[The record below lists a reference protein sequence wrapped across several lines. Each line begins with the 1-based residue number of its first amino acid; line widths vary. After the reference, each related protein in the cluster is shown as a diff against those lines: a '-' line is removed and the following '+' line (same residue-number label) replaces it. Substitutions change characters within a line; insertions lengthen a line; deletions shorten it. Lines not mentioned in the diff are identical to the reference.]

1 MAGLSES
8 HEIMSPCTAAAP
20 KGRLARLREIVR
32 NDEAEIIDGIE
43 VSPPLAQMIV
53 AVHDG
58 LTPHEQEVFAAHC
71 NADFQSCVC
80 ACSTFQCVWP
90 VANLLLHVLRSA
102 QPTCTVTFWG

>member
-8 HEIMSPCTAAAP
+8 HEKTSPCTAAAP
-20 KGRLARLREIVR
+20 RGRLARLREIVR
-32 NDEAEIIDGIE
+32 NNKAQIIDGIE
-43 VSPPLAQMIV
+43 VSPQLAGMIV

-80 ACSTFQCVWP
+80 ACSTFQSVWP
-90 VANLLLHVLRSA
+90 LANLLLDILRSA
-102 QPTCTVTFWG
+102 QPTCTATFWG